1 VEKLWMSGE
10 FPVDG
15 STAEIF
21 FATTSL
27 GRIRGDGCVRAFVT
41 RFA

>member
-1 VEKLWMSGE
+1 VEKLWMDGE

-21 FATTSL
+21 FAAPPL
-27 GRIRGDGCVRAFVT
+27 GKIRGDACVPAFVT